1 MSQINKITLKF
12 LQELNSSKEMIDTL
26 NFLIKI
32 LENKTDPEPEEI
44 QIVDSAYQFIE
55 KLKSLESIIRIFQEN
70 NYESLPGTKLS
81 KLYKT
86 QSRATGTQS
95 LFE

>member
-1 MSQINKITLKF
+1 MSQVNKITLKF

-55 KLKSLESIIRIFQEN
+55 KLKSLESNIRIFQEN
-70 NYESLPGTKLS
+70 SYESLPGNKLS

-86 QSRATGTQS
+86 RSRATGTQS